1 MEVAIQ
7 SLINPWIE
15 QHPFIAWL
23 LQHPIISL
31 VSLFLIVVLLFRLF
45 SAIAQLLDRL
55 WIWLLKSPVLL
66 IKSLL
71 GLKKESPEIAA
82 IINSNDLAI
91 DPEKITQIIQQ
102 LEIINQQQ
110 KQIMEDIAVLKQK
123 QDNSVVN

>member
-1 MEVAIQ
+1 MEFAIQ
-7 SLINPWIE
+7 SLINPWVE

-45 SAIAQLLDRL
+45 SAIAHLLDKL

-66 IKSLL
+66 IKSLF